1 MDGRGA
7 GSSLCIMLGFAPS
20 GPYFLVAPSVWLAG
34 VDFEGVGKGGS
45 RVLTPDLVVM
55 AKVGALVLGVLLF
68 PIAERIWEN
77 CRPIDHLGIGR
88 ILQFDSTPLLRMS
101 RFERVGGL
109 VPVLL
114 EEDASSSK
122 RCLPAIARDSFCCRR
137 QAVLLSLR
145 NSLSGSSGGFVNL
158 LTVLRVMVI
167 MIGMRRKNCVHTL
180 EAKVKT
186 FGVQKHEDSKQ
197 LAFEQLDHKQVGF
210 KQLRHYVKT
219 RIHEVQVDKLVWFEV
234 EMQGAQEKCE
244 CEAVQGSNNDS
255 AVA

>member
-1 MDGRGA
+1 
-7 GSSLCIMLGFAPS
+7 
-20 GPYFLVAPSVWLAG
+20 
-34 VDFEGVGKGGS
+34 
-45 RVLTPDLVVM
+45 
-55 AKVGALVLGVLLF
+55 
-68 PIAERIWEN
+68 
-77 CRPIDHLGIGR
+77 
-88 ILQFDSTPLLRMS
+88 
-101 RFERVGGL
+101 
-109 VPVLL
+109 
-114 EEDASSSK
+114 
-122 RCLPAIARDSFCCRR
+122 
-137 QAVLLSLR
+137 
-145 NSLSGSSGGFVNL
+145 
-158 LTVLRVMVI
+158 